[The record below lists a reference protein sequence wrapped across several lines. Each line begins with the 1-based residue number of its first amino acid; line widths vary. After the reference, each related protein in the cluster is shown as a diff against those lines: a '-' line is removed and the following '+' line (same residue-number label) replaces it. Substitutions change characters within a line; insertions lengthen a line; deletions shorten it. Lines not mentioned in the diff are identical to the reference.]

1 MLYTID
7 CVGNKFSFKFN
18 LVGHIWKRKF
28 IYIVYQNY
36 WDGSPNRLVDPQI
49 EYPIR
54 RFTIAMSWFALIIK
68 IGLIYYTYLLSGH
81 FKTQDTRTEPFK
93 SDLQHHLD
101 DLNKS

>member
-1 MLYTID
+1 
-7 CVGNKFSFKFN
+7 
-18 LVGHIWKRKF
+18 
-28 IYIVYQNY
+28 
-36 WDGSPNRLVDPQI
+36 
-49 EYPIR
+49 
-54 RFTIAMSWFALIIK
+54 MSWFALIIK